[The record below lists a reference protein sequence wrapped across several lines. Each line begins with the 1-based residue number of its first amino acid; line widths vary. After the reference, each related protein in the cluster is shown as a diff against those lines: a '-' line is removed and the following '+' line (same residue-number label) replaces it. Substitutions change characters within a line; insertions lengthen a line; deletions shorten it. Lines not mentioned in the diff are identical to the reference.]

1 MNIIPRKPKLGGKAM
16 QFLRVPVCGSTFL
29 KA

>member
-1 MNIIPRKPKLGGKAM
+1 MNIIPRMPMLGGKAM
-16 QFLRVPVCGSTFL
+16 QLLRVPVCGSTFL